1 MPSAELAQSDLRD
14 ATSLRPESGGQ
25 SIFWFAAT
33 TLLGAFLV
41 FQVQPVISKCVL
53 PWFGGTPAV
62 WTTCMLFF
70 QFLLFGG
77 YLYAHLLRTF
87 LRPAAQAL
95 VHLTLLCSAALLLP
109 IEPSDAWK
117 PSGSESPTLFL
128 LWMLVAHVGL
138 PYFVLSSTGPLIQAW
153 LSYHD
158 DSDGVYRLY
167 ALSNAGSLFALL
179 SYPFIVEP
187 MLSVSNQSVAWSLM
201 FCGFVLVQGVVAI
214 GLFRVKEREVETEP
228 ATGSLESTH
237 PTWKTRACWIA
248 LPALASTMLVKRH
261 QSRLPGRRR
270 RSLLV
275 GPSAKSLLA

>member
-1 MPSAELAQSDLRD
+1 MSSAELAQSDLRD

-25 SIFWFAAT
+25 PIFWFAAT

-70 QFLLFGG
+70 QLLLFGG

-87 LRPAAQAL
+87 LKPAAQAI

-158 DSDGVYRLY
+158 DSDRVYRLY

-214 GLFRVKEREVETEP
+214 GLFRVKD
-228 ATGSLESTH
+228 A
-237 PTWKTRACWIA
+237 
-248 LPALASTMLVKRH
+248 KR
-261 QSRLPGRRR
+261 
-270 RSLLV
+270 
-275 GPSAKSLLA
+275 